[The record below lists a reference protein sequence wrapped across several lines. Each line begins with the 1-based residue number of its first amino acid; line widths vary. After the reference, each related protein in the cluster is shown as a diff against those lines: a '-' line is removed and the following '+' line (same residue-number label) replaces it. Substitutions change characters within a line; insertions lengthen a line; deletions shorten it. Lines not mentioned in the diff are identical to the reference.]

1 MPQTQDRVL
10 DENASLL
17 SQSVQTRGGLVVY
30 TGMADNG
37 DFFIGKRRINATTG
51 LGAAGVGVGDA
62 GSSTKTT
69 YATLTVDDLTVNNNF
84 YSKGNSEVVDIALKG
99 NRAGDIAQTVYVG
112 IRAGDTCPS
121 SSTDNIL
128 FRTTFTRGG
137 YIGWVRTNE
146 ANASVRWKRWGKISH
161 ECSSDHYVFDK
172 IGIGVTYC
180 ADQYQFQTVG
190 VSTFNGNIFV
200 TGIST
205 FVGNVRVT
213 GVSTFTGNVQVSSGS
228 SFIGAGTIPVG
239 GIIMWS
245 GSIASIPTGWALCN
259 GSSGTPDLRD
269 RFIVGAGSAYS
280 VAGVGGTADAVVVD
294 HNHVLSNNTAISALA
309 SEPVNQGGGGSVT
322 VADNNGATTTTVS
335 IASAGVSGT
344 NQNLPPYYAL
354 AFIMRTV

>member
-1 MPQTQDRVL
+1 MTMHRF
-10 DENASLL
+10 LL
-17 SQSVQTRGGLVVY
+17 
-30 TGMADNG
+30 N
-37 DFFIGKRRINATTG
+37 NTTG
-51 LGAAGVGVGDA
+51 FSGATGIGDA
-62 GSSTKTT
+62 ASTEKTT
-69 YATLTVDDLTVNNNF
+69 YATLNVDDLTVNNNL
-84 YSKGNSEVVDIALKG
+84 YSKGNTEVVDLALKG

-121 SSTDNIL
+121 SATDNIL

-146 ANASVRWKRWGKISH
+146 ANAAVRWKRWGKISH
-161 ECSSDHYVFDK
+161 ECASDHYVFDK
-172 IGIGVTYC
+172 IGIGITYC

-190 VSTFNGNIFV
+190 ISTFNGNVFV
-200 TGIST
+200 TGIT
-205 FVGNVRVT
+205 THV
-213 GVSTFTGNVQVSSGS
+213 GNVQVAAGS

-269 RFIVGAGSAYS
+269 RFIVGAGSNYS
-280 VAGVGGTADAVVVD
+280 VAGVGGTTDSVVVAHT
-294 HNHVLSNNTAISALA
+294 HNVTNGSGSSFTAVTEV
-309 SEPVNQGGGGSVT
+309 SEEGINQGGGGSVQVGDGGNET
-322 VADNNGATTTTVS
+322 KTTFTIQS
-335 IASAGVSGT
+335 EGSSGT

>member
-1 MPQTQDRVL
+1 MNDT
-10 DENASLL
+10 
-17 SQSVQTRGGLVVY
+17 
-30 TGMADNG
+30 G
-37 DFFIGKRRINATTG
+37 DFYIGKNKINAVTG
-51 LGAAGVGVGDA
+51 LSGASGGIGDA
-62 GSSTKTT
+62 ASTEKTT
-69 YATLTVDDLTVNNNF
+69 YATLTVDDLTVNNNL
-84 YSKGNSEVVDIALKG
+84 YSKGNTEVVDLALKG

-121 SSTDNIL
+121 SATDNIL

-146 ANASVRWKRWGKISH
+146 ANAGVRWKRWGKISH
-161 ECSSDHYVFDK
+161 ECTSDHYVFDK

-190 VSTFNGNIFV
+190 ISTFNGNVFV
-200 TGIST
+200 TGIT
-205 FVGNVRVT
+205 THV
-213 GVSTFTGNVQVSSGS
+213 GNVQVAAGS

-269 RFIVGAGSAYS
+269 RFIVGAGNNYS
-280 VAGVGGTADAVVVD
+280 VAGVGGTADSQLPAHTHNVTNGSANSFTAVTSVSD
-294 HNHVLSNNTAISALA
+294 
-309 SEPVNQGGGGSVT
+309 EPVNQGGGGSVN
-322 VADNNGATTTTVS
+322 VADQESSTTFT
-335 IASAGVSGT
+335 IQSAGISST